1 MAWHGMNRSTGKAI
15 DETDHIRQSVR
26 DILTTPI
33 GSRVM
38 RRDYGSLL
46 FELIDQ
52 PVNRA
57 NRLRLMAATV
67 SALTQWEPRINV
79 TRLDPYHDQDGRVI
93 ISMEAERVDTGEMIT
108 IAGIQVNE

>member
-1 MAWHGMNRSTGKAI
+1 MAWRGMNKNTGAEI
-15 DETDHIRQSVR
+15 SETDHIRQSVR
-26 DILTTPI
+26 DILTTPV
-33 GSRVM
+33 GTRVM
-38 RRDYGSLL
+38 RRTYGSLL

-67 SALTQWEPRINV
+67 SAITQWEPRINIS
-79 TRLDPYHDQDGRVI
+79 RLDPYHDSAGRVI